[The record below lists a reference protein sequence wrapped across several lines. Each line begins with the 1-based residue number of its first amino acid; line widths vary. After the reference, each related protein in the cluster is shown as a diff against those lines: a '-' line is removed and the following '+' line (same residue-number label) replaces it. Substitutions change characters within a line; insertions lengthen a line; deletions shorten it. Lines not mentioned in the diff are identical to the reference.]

1 MCRLLVSW
9 SVLLGFLAVQSSG
22 YFVIN
27 EPAAQREWVNNAP
40 NLVSWSKGLLD
51 GVDGFDVE
59 MARMGTDGLVLVARN
74 VPVKPA
80 QFNIMI
86 QNVPAG
92 DDYFLIFLNSTH
104 GIMYATS
111 HRFTILAPNAS
122 PTSTPPSPAPNV
134 PTVTVSGSPNPAQ
147 QFATTFPA
155 LANSATRNSMAL
167 DLHHVVAI
175 LMNVVFC
182 LFGALWTVA

>member
-1 MCRLLVSW
+1 MGWCWWREMVNSFVLNFLNCRFNLIP
-9 SVLLGFLAVQSSG
+9 
-22 YFVIN
+22 FV
-27 EPAAQREWVNNAP
+27 
-40 NLVSWSKGLLD
+40 
-51 GVDGFDVE
+51 
-59 MARMGTDGLVLVARN
+59 

-80 QFNIMI
+80 QLNIML

-104 GIMYATS
+104 GIMHATS

-122 PTSTPPSPAPNV
+122 PTSTPPAAVPNV
-134 PTVTVSGSPNPAQ
+134 PTVTVSGTPNPAQ

-155 LANSATRNSMAL
+155 MANSATRNSMVL
-167 DLHHVVAI
+167 DPHHIVII